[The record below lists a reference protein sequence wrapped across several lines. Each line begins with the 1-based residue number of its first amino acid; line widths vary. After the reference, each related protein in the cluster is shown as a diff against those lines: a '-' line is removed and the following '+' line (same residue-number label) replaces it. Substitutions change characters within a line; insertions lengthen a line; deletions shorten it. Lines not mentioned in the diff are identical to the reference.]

1 MKKIRTWLCVPWEK
15 LRKDLG
21 RPLVSISGWSSA
33 KGLYKTIKIKNN
45 KKNKQALGKG
55 EIWFPELPH
64 YYIQESTKINHKACK
79 GTAKY
84 GSFREKKKSIDAV
97 PKKDIM
103 ANTLDKDFK
112 GNVLKM
118 PNRLKE
124 DMEKAE
130 KTKCEWKE
138 ISMKWQNQ
146 REVLDG
152 AQKYIAAMK
161 NSLEGFKSRFQ

>member
-1 MKKIRTWLCVPWEK
+1 MCPEKGSEKTWEDLWFPSQADPQQRDCVQQLK
-15 LRKDLG
+15 
-21 RPLVSISGWSSA
+21 S
-33 KGLYKTIKIKNN
+33 KTNN

-64 YYIQESTKINHKACK
+64 YYTQESIKINHKACK

-124 DMEKAE
+124 DMEKAK

-138 ISMKWQNQ
+138 ISIKWQNQ
-146 REVLDG
+146 KEVLDG
-152 AQKYIAAMK
+152 AQKYIAEMK
-161 NSLEGFKSRFQ
+161 SSLEGFKSRFQ